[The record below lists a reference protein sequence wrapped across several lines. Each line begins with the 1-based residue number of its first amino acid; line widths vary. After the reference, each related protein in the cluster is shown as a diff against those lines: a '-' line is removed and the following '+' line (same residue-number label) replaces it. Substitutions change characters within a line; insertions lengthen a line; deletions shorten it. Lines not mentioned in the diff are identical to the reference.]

1 MQKLDSISAS
11 KINTIKDCLGKFHY
25 KYILKTNQVEILF
38 VNTLI
43 GLVIHSLMEESINM
57 IRNGFKLKKINEFI
71 ETNFESKYD
80 SILQL
85 ELSKNKVL
93 YAKKGFKK
101 PEAIKTGIKWTKEF
115 LIFLNRY
122 LLKYSKEFYT
132 EKRFEFEYKNYLI
145 TGFIDFLSVNSKDE
159 YHVLDF
165 KTTSD
170 FKKWYF
176 VDFSS
181 DIQSLFYSFA
191 ILNEFKTSMKKF
203 SYLILSKDDRII
215 FVNSE
220 KENRD
225 EKEIT
230 KSFDKIISII
240 EKAKENSSNVKL
252 YSPDETKCGFCS
264 YSNICPSFKEGSFN
278 FRKYLKI

>member
-1 MQKLDSISAS
+1 MEKIDSISAS

-25 KYILKTNQVEILF
+25 KYILNINQTEILF

-43 GLVIHSLMEESINM
+43 GLVIHSLMEESVNM
-57 IRNGFKLKKINEFI
+57 IRNKIKLKKINEFI
-71 ETNFESKYD
+71 DNNFELKYE
-80 SILQL
+80 SILEL

-93 YAKKGFKK
+93 YAKKGFNKS
-101 PEAIKTGIKWTKEF
+101 EAIKGGIKWTKEF
-115 LIFLNRY
+115 LVFLNSY
-122 LLKYSKEFYT
+122 LLRYSKEFYT
-132 EKRFEFEYKNYLI
+132 ERKFEFEYRNYRI
-145 TGFIDFLSVNSKDE
+145 TGFVDFISVNSKDE

-170 FKKWYF
+170 LRKWYF

-191 ILNEFKTSMKKF
+191 ILNEFKSPMKKF

-220 KENRD
+220 KENRS
-225 EKEIT
+225 EQEIFN
-230 KSFDKIISII
+230 SFDKIIDII
-240 EKAKENSSNVKL
+240 EQAKLNSNNPKL
-252 YSPDETKCGFCS
+252 YSPDESKCGFCS